1 MLPKLKRDF
10 ENYCSTIPGFG
21 LNSSRY
27 DLNLL
32 KECLLH
38 HLLTEKN
45 VDPNVIGMG
54 NKYIGINVLGLQFL
68 DILKFLGGATLLDIF
83 LTAYEASEEK
93 GFFPYE
99 WFDSTE
105 KLNVPQLPPIN
116 SFWSKLKNQNVL
128 AIEFD
133 KFLQM
138 KVEWKKQF

>member
-1 MLPKLKRDF
+1 MGTELKMLPKLKRDF
-10 ENYCSTIPGFG
+10 ENYCSTVPVFG

-38 HLLTEKN
+38 HLLTEKD
-45 VDPNVIGMG
+45 VVPNVIGMG
-54 NKYIGINVLGLQFL
+54 NNYIGINVLSMH
-68 DILKFLGGATLLDIF
+68 IF
-83 LTAYEASEEK
+83 LTACGTSEEK
-93 GFFPYE
+93 GFFTYE

-105 KLNVPQLPPIN
+105 KLNVPQLSPIN
-116 SFWSKLKNQNVL
+116 NFWSKLKNQNVL

-138 KVEWKKQF
+138 NVEWKKQF